1 MTAPAPALVLV
12 RAPMD
17 RVTAGLL
24 AMGAT
29 AQNRRSRVFDLGE
42 HLILLEYDADDHV
55 TVAAVGGPDVL
66 ATAAWIAAQLEDF
79 GCAIQTLLPPL
90 NPVG

>member
-1 MTAPAPALVLV
+1 MTAPALVLV
-12 RAPMD
+12 RAPLD
-17 RVTAGLL
+17 RVIAGLL

-42 HLILLEYDADDHV
+42 HLILVEYDADDHV
-55 TVAAVGGPDVL
+55 SVVAVGGPEVV

-79 GCAIQTLLPPL
+79 GCAIGTVLPPL